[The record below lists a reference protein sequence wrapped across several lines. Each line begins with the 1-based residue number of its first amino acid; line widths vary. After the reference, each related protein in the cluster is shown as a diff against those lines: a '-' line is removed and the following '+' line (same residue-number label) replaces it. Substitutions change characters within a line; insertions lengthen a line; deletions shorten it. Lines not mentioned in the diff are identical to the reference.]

1 MRKRLKIGLT
11 GRHMDVGEQ
20 LRQHVE
26 ARLNDGV
33 AKYFDHAL
41 DASVVFEPD
50 GPLVR
55 ADISVHVG
63 RGIQAQGHGAAEDPQ
78 RAFDVAMEH
87 IAKRLRRNKRRLRD
101 HHRKSG
107 SARREE
113 GLTAQHV
120 ILADPAER
128 RDDGD
133 EGESPVVVAET
144 VAEIESMTVGEAV
157 LRLDLAEQPVLVF
170 RNAAHGGLNVI
181 YRRGDGNL
189 GWVDPADAAAADE
202 RRG

>member
-1 MRKRLKIGLT
+1 
-11 GRHMDVGEQ
+11 MDVGER
-20 LRQHVE
+20 LRRHVE

-41 DASVVFEPD
+41 DSHVVFEPE

-63 RGIQAQGHGAAEDPQ
+63 RGIQVQGHGAAEDAQ
-78 RAFDVAMEH
+78 NAFDLAMER

-113 GLTAQHV
+113 ALTAQHF
-120 ILADPAER
+120 ILADPADR
-128 RDDGD
+128 PDDEV
-133 EGESPVVVAET
+133 EGGSPLVVAET
-144 VAEIESMTVGEAV
+144 VSEIESMTVGEAV
-157 LRLDLAEQPVLVF
+157 MRLDLAAQPVVVF

-189 GWVDPADAAAADE
+189 GWLDPSGADE
-202 RRG
+202 TEAGPRRG